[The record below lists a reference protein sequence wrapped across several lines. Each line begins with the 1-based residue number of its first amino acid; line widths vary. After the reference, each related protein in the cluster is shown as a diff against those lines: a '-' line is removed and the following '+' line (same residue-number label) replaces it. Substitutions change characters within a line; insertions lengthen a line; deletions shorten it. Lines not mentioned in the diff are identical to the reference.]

1 MTRKFIVREYNP
13 KIKTA
18 TWFATAKDFKEMEF
32 KTRKQAIK
40 YLEKA
45 RKEPGQKEY
54 YEVVSCNLKDTC
66 F

>member
-1 MTRKFIVREYNP
+1 MTRTFIVREYNP
-13 KIKTA
+13 KMKTA

-54 YEVVSCNLKDTC
+54 YEVVS
-66 F
+66 

>member
-1 MTRKFIVREYNP
+1 M
-13 KIKTA
+13 KTA

-54 YEVVSCNLKDTC
+54 YEVVS
-66 F
+66 

>member
-13 KIKTA
+13 KMKTA
-18 TWFATAKDFKEMEF
+18 TWFATAKDFKETEF

-45 RKEPGQKEY
+45 CKEPGQKEY
-54 YEVVSCNLKDTC
+54 YEVVS
-66 F
+66 

>member
-13 KIKTA
+13 KMKTA
-18 TWFATAKDFKEMEF
+18 TWFATDKDFKEMEF

-54 YEVVSCNLKDTC
+54 YEVVS
-66 F
+66 